1 MEKSELV
8 VKEYLMFLIL
18 PTNKYECPG
27 PCKYLHDYLEDYLE
41 EYLDLVLHLE
51 DYRLRVKEI
60 SLNILDDSKDRHFV
74 TYRVVAKIQYP
85 QDCERDYRR
94 NKKIEWAIESFGRF
108 LSRFSDL
115 EVADFIRN
123 EIAKKESK
131 KNEVQ

>member
-27 PCKYLHDYLEDYLE
+27 SCKYLRDYLEDYLE
-41 EYLDLVLHLE
+41 EYLNLVLRLE
-51 DYRLRVKEI
+51 DKYLRVKEI
-60 SLNILDDSKDRHFV
+60 SLNICDVSKDHHFV
-74 TYRVVAKIQYP
+74 TYRVVVKIQYP
-85 QDCERDYRR
+85 RDYERDYGR

-131 KNEVQ
+131 KNEV

>member
-8 VKEYLMFLIL
+8 VKECLMFLIL

-27 PCKYLHDYLEDYLE
+27 PCKYLYDYLE
-41 EYLDLVLHLE
+41 EYLNLVLRLE
-51 DYRLRVKEI
+51 DRYLRVKEI
-60 SLNILDDSKDRHFV
+60 SLGTCDVSKDHHFV

-115 EVADFIRN
+115 EVADFIRS
-123 EIAKKESK
+123 EIAKKERDGCCK
-131 KNEVQ
+131 G

>member
-27 PCKYLHDYLEDYLE
+27 PCKYLRKYLHDYLE
-41 EYLDLVLHLE
+41 EYLNLVLRLE
-51 DYRLRVKEI
+51 DRYLRVKEI
-60 SLNILDDSKDRHFV
+60 SLNICDVSKDHHFV

-85 QDCERDYRR
+85 QDYERDYER
-94 NKKIEWAIESFGRF
+94 NKKIEWAIKSFGEF

-123 EIAKKESK
+123 EIAKKEGK
-131 KNEVQ
+131 KE